1 MMATETKVV
10 NSEIIKEI
18 EEKIEN
24 VYSYLNKQKEYV
36 NSLNVFPV
44 PDGDTGLNM
53 VLTIQGAIAA
63 LRSNNGYSSM
73 TPGKFL
79 KNFAENMLLN
89 SRGCSGVILSLF
101 AQGFTQV
108 TENNDFSKE
117 NIYKAIENGYR
128 NAYEGTENPK
138 EGTMLTIMKAL
149 KEKYYE
155 LMQTEDDPVAIINNT
170 LPYLREV
177 LDKTPDMLPVLKQ
190 AGVVDSGAAGF
201 IILLEGINKE
211 LNHHNNFNNIS
222 VPILLNLG
230 KTTRKLLN
238 KRLSKFKKSSYFP
251 LILNID
257 TTKIHN
263 LRLREVLQN
272 ARNLLSNNLHHNG
285 KNTLQE
291 QIINDLQQIDESWNP
306 DIKYKFCTEFVLE
319 TDVVSSKEEL
329 KDKLKDYGDSLII
342 VNSDN
347 KYKVHIHTNKP
358 NDIFSDMSKFGELL
372 FTKVDDMK
380 KQHRNFISDDIIDYE
395 KDKSIFCIVSGKGF
409 AEILQNMGADDI
421 LCYGKNKP
429 SVNQLVKSLNNL
441 KAKNIIVAADDS
453 DILMALKYA
462 VTLCKSNVLI
472 VESDNPISLISIM
485 VNISKDYDVHTI
497 FDMAMNSLH
506 DIRFCAIA
514 KSTRDIIAEG
524 GTPVKK
530 NDFFAVYKKKI
541 ILANKNLEPLIV
553 EIIQQLANDSSLI
566 TIYKGIRA
574 KKEENITGKLKE
586 QFPSLEFEEYF
597 GGQYKYDYYIT
608 FE

>member
-1 MMATETKVV
+1 MIATETKIV

-101 AQGFTQV
+101 AQGFTQI

-138 EGTMLTIMKAL
+138 EGTMLTIMRAL
-149 KEKYYE
+149 KEKYFE
-155 LMQTEDDPVAIINNT
+155 FMQTENDPVAIIHDT

-177 LDKTPDMLPVLKQ
+177 LDKTPEMLPILKQ

-211 LNHHNNFNNIS
+211 LNHHNFNIIS

-230 KTTRKLLN
+230 RTTKKLLN
-238 KRLSKFKKSSYFP
+238 KRISKFKKSSYFP

-257 TTKIHN
+257 TSKIHN
-263 LRLREVLQN
+263 LRLREVFQN
-272 ARNLLSNNLHHNG
+272 ARNLLVNNFHKNS

-291 QIINDLQQIDESWNP
+291 QIINDLEEIDESWNP

-319 TDVVSSKEEL
+319 SNKISSKEEL
-329 KDKLKDYGDSLII
+329 KNMLKDYGNSLII
-342 VNSDN
+342 VNSEN

-395 KDKSIFCIVSGKGF
+395 KDKSIFCVVSGKGF
-409 AEILQNMGADDI
+409 AEILQNIGADDI

-429 SVNQLVKSLNNL
+429 SVNQLVKCLNNL

-472 VESDNPISLISIM
+472 VESDNPISLISMM

-497 FDMAMNSLH
+497 FDTAMNSLH
-506 DIRFCAIA
+506 NIRFCAIV
-514 KSTRDIIAEG
+514 KSTRDIIVEG
-524 GTPVKK
+524 RTSVKK

-541 ILANKNLEPLIV
+541 VLANKNLEPLIV

-574 KKEENITGKLKE
+574 KKEENITSKLKE

-597 GGQYKYDYYIT
+597 GGQYKYDYYVT

>member
-1 MMATETKVV
+1 MIATETKIV

-155 LMQTEDDPVAIINNT
+155 LMQTENDPVAIINNA

-190 AGVVDSGAAGF
+190 AGVVDSGGAGF

-230 KTTRKLLN
+230 KTTRKLLK

-257 TTKIHN
+257 TSKIHN

-272 ARNLLSNNLHHNG
+272 ARNLLSNN
-285 KNTLQE
+285 
-291 QIINDLQQIDESWNP
+291 
-306 DIKYKFCTEFVLE
+306 F
-319 TDVVSSKEEL
+319 
-329 KDKLKDYGDSLII
+329 
-342 VNSDN
+342 
-347 KYKVHIHTNKP
+347 
-358 NDIFSDMSKFGELL
+358 
-372 FTKVDDMK
+372 
-380 KQHRNFISDDIIDYE
+380 
-395 KDKSIFCIVSGKGF
+395 
-409 AEILQNMGADDI
+409 
-421 LCYGKNKP
+421 
-429 SVNQLVKSLNNL
+429 
-441 KAKNIIVAADDS
+441 
-453 DILMALKYA
+453 
-462 VTLCKSNVLI
+462 
-472 VESDNPISLISIM
+472 
-485 VNISKDYDVHTI
+485 
-497 FDMAMNSLH
+497 
-506 DIRFCAIA
+506 
-514 KSTRDIIAEG
+514 
-524 GTPVKK
+524 
-530 NDFFAVYKKKI
+530 
-541 ILANKNLEPLIV
+541 
-553 EIIQQLANDSSLI
+553 
-566 TIYKGIRA
+566 
-574 KKEENITGKLKE
+574 
-586 QFPSLEFEEYF
+586 
-597 GGQYKYDYYIT
+597 
-608 FE
+608 